1 MSSSAPRTPPPT
13 RAMQEAEALRAM
25 AEAEAETPAP
35 WTPEGPPPS
44 PPREAARAEPDKKP
58 ERGGDYLIQIFQP
71 PEKRVKKVE
80 QEWKCIEDVTNPW
93 LKKAFLTMY
102 GSGGPPSP
110 DVD

>member
-1 MSSSAPRTPPPT
+1 M
-13 RAMQEAEALRAM
+13 
-25 AEAEAETPAP
+25 
-35 WTPEGPPPS
+35 GPPPS

-80 QEWKCIEDVTNPW
+80 QEWKCIEDVTNPR
-93 LKKAFLTMY
+93 LKAAFLQMY

-110 DVD
+110 DVDQCDYRHPKRATFKVTLEVETEW